1 MCLKLKIGT
10 TWDSSSAFIVDF
22 ENIYTFNFE
31 QVFVSRM
38 SNACHNVLET
48 QNALYLFCNKSCKAN
63 FIQ

>member
-1 MCLKLKIGT
+1 MCLNLKINT
-10 TWDSSSAFIVDF
+10 TWHSSSAFIVDF

-48 QNALYLFCNKSCKAN
+48 QNAL
-63 FIQ
+63 